1 MTSPSDQAQPPSR
14 GKIVWQYLLSYY
26 LGKRGYRASLIAYGI
41 GFWIFA
47 IGAILVLASGENP
60 GIVMLVLRNIF
71 LHVGLFI
78 LVMMTYP
85 VIRCA
90 FDMTDMTRPKGRFRR
105 IFEPVVVTLFAPL
118 YLMLL
123 VSSFMQYALAPTI
136 LGN

>member
-1 MTSPSDQAQPPSR
+1 MSPSEPATPGQA
-14 GKIVWQYLLSYY
+14 KAVWQYLLSFY
-26 LGKRGYRASLIAYGI
+26 LGKRGYRPSLIAYGI

-47 IGAILVLASGENP
+47 IGALLVLVSGESP
-60 GIVMLVLRNIF
+60 GIVMLILRNVF
-71 LHVGLFI
+71 MHVGLFI

-85 VIRCA
+85 VLRCA
-90 FDMTDMTRPKGRFRR
+90 FDTMDMTRPKGRFRR

-123 VSSFMQYALAPTI
+123 VSSFMQYALAPTL